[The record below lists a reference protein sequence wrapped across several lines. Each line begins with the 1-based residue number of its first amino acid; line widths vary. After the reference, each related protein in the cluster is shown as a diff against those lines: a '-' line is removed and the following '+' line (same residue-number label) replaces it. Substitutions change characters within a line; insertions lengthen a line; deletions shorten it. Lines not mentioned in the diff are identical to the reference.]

1 MKYSAQLRRK
11 TSLRPILKNETR
23 WSSTFEMTQRYFR
36 LKEFIDIYDEG
47 LRDFIFSVAEEFQLQ
62 TVSEKLKDFES
73 VSKHLQ
79 KDAANMGEAR
89 ALFDSLLDVH
99 PDLNR
104 YLGSGLGM
112 RATDTIVHSTIFES
126 AVSKV
131 CNGESLVAEELAEI
145 QSVILPD
152 LTVVENEGLSFSEK
166 CLRAKRQKID
176 KKFNDFSWIPC
187 TSNRVE
193 RLFSVVRGIFTDYR
207 KKLSP
212 VNLEAQV
219 FLHVNAGYWD
229 VSTVAAILN
238 KD

>member
-1 MKYSAQLRRK
+1 M
-11 TSLRPILKNETR
+11 
-23 WSSTFEMTQRYFR
+23 
-36 LKEFIDIYDEG
+36 
-47 LRDFIFSVAEEFQLQ
+47 RDFILSVAEEFQLQ
-62 TVSEKLKDFES
+62 TVLEKLKDFES

-89 ALFDSLLDVH
+89 ALFESLLDVY

-112 RATDTIVHSTIFES
+112 RATDTIVHSPIFES

-131 CNGESLVAEELAEI
+131 CNGESLVAEKLAEI

-152 LTVVENEGLSFSEK
+152 LTVAENERLFFSEK

-193 RLFSVVRGIFTDYR
+193 SLFSNVRGILTDYR
-207 KKLSP
+207 KNLSP

-219 FLHVNAGYWD
+219 FLHVNASYWE